1 MPGSCGSAPA
11 PTGDFA
17 LEDLKR
23 AEEGFPGE
31 RWLVRVDLVKAVTEG
46 RRCLTDRH
54 RERLLSEG
62 DQGTAGLVLRLG
74 DRHRRGEAMVTDLF
88 DRRVQLVEQD
98 GIHQAITVRRPGR
111 IVKGAVVAADPHQH
125 DNVQLRSLGQP
136 AFVRDWPFRLRV
148 SRSPAAPLFGAHTL
162 TTSCSAR
169 AKPWVKAGGRRGE
182 RTRRAAAAPP
192 RSNAAPRATDSRM
205 TPTLRLG
212 RRARACQTDRRIE
225 EKVMARKKDKKSQD
239 KKAQKKQ
246 SAQGAPTSAAAT
258 VAPSASPRPKKS

>member
-1 MPGSCGSAPA
+1 VNPPWRTPGRIDSALADPCADPWANGTELLGLATQCRDRGGSAPA
-11 PTGDFA
+11 RTGDFA
-17 LEDLKR
+17 LEDLKG

-31 RWLVRVDLVKAVTEG
+31 RWLVRVDLVKAATED

-125 DNVQLRSLGQP
+125 DDVQLRSLGQP

-148 SRSPAAPLFGAHTL
+148 SRSPAAPLFGAHTM
-162 TTSCSAR
+162 TTSCAGRSWFGGAGEAKLR
-169 AKPWVKAGGRRGE
+169 A
-182 RTRRAAAAPP
+182 
-192 RSNAAPRATDSRM
+192 
-205 TPTLRLG
+205 
-212 RRARACQTDRRIE
+212 
-225 EKVMARKKDKKSQD
+225 
-239 KKAQKKQ
+239 
-246 SAQGAPTSAAAT
+246 
-258 VAPSASPRPKKS
+258 

>member
-11 PTGDFA
+11 RTGDFA
-17 LEDLKR
+17 LEDLKG

-31 RWLVRVDLVKAVTEG
+31 RWLVRVDLVKAATED

-125 DNVQLRSLGQP
+125 DDVQLRSLGQP
-136 AFVRDWPFRLRV
+136 AFVRDWPFRLRG
-148 SRSPAAPLFGAHTL
+148 SRSPAAPLFGAHTMTAPHRAGL
-162 TTSCSAR
+162 AIAKVRSA
-169 AKPWVKAGGRRGE
+169 PMVFGG
-182 RTRRAAAAPP
+182 
-192 RSNAAPRATDSRM
+192 
-205 TPTLRLG
+205 
-212 RRARACQTDRRIE
+212 
-225 EKVMARKKDKKSQD
+225 
-239 KKAQKKQ
+239 
-246 SAQGAPTSAAAT
+246 
-258 VAPSASPRPKKS
+258 

>member
-1 MPGSCGSAPA
+1 MPGACGSAPA

-17 LEDLKR
+17 LKDLEG

-31 RWLVRVDLVKAVTEG
+31 RWLVRVDLVKAVTED

-74 DRHRRGEAMVTDLF
+74 DRHRRGEAMVTDHF

-111 IVKGAVVAADPHQH
+111 IVKGAVMAADPHQH
-125 DNVQLRSLGQP
+125 DDVQLRSLGQP

-148 SRSPAAPLFGAHTL
+148 SRSPAEPLFGAHTM
-162 TTSCSAR
+162 TTS
-169 AKPWVKAGGRRGE
+169 
-182 RTRRAAAAPP
+182 
-192 RSNAAPRATDSRM
+192 
-205 TPTLRLG
+205 
-212 RRARACQTDRRIE
+212 
-225 EKVMARKKDKKSQD
+225 
-239 KKAQKKQ
+239 
-246 SAQGAPTSAAAT
+246 
-258 VAPSASPRPKKS
+258 

>member
-17 LEDLKR
+17 LEDLEG

-31 RWLVRVDLVKAVTEG
+31 RWLVRVDLVKAVTED

-125 DNVQLRSLGQP
+125 DDVQLRSLGQP

-148 SRSPAAPLFGAHTL
+148 SRSPAAPLFGAHTM
-162 TTSCSAR
+162 TTSCPAG
-169 AKPWVKAGGRRGE
+169 ANPWVSGSRSRVETIPVIAHIGQPALTLK
-182 RTRRAAAAPP
+182 RAP
-192 RSNAAPRATDSRM
+192 
-205 TPTLRLG
+205 
-212 RRARACQTDRRIE
+212 
-225 EKVMARKKDKKSQD
+225 
-239 KKAQKKQ
+239 
-246 SAQGAPTSAAAT
+246 
-258 VAPSASPRPKKS
+258 